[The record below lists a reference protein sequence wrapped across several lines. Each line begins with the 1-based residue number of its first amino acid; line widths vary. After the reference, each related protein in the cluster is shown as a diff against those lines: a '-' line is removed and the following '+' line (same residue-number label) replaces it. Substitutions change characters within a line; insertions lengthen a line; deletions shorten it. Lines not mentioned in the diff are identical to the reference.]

1 MEKIIAHCGITCSD
15 CPTFMATKMNDDAE
29 RKRVAELG
37 TKEYGHPFKPE
48 NSAHAIENIVIEI
61 KGLKKTF
68 ISKERGGKREVEAV
82 KGIDLIV
89 KKGEIFGFLGPNG
102 AGKSTTQ
109 KMLSTLLHP
118 TGGEVKILGYDL
130 AEQQEQIRQNVGYV
144 SQAGGADLGSTG
156 LENLVLQAQL
166 YGLDVLTAKKYAAE
180 FVERFQM
187 GSFIERPASS
197 YSGGQKRRLD
207 VALGMIHHPQL
218 LLLDEPTSGLDPQSR
233 AYLWEKIRKLK
244 AEGVTIF
251 LTTQY
256 MDEAD
261 KLCDRIAII
270 DNGTIIV
277 TGTPGELKSNV
288 GGDTIVFGFPLEE
301 IARKA
306 ETVLTEN
313 IQLEKIQAIN
323 NSVYLYAKDGE
334 RVMPDLLRSLDAK
347 SLEVQ
352 SIMLSR
358 PSLDDVFLKYTGRS
372 LREDD
377 RR

>member
-1 MEKIIAHCGITCSD
+1 M
-15 CPTFMATKMNDDAE
+15 
-29 RKRVAELG
+29 
-37 TKEYGHPFKPE
+37 
-48 NSAHAIENIVIEI
+48 IEDIVIETHELR
-61 KGLKKTF
+61 KVF
-68 ISKERGGKREVEAV
+68 MSKEKGGKKEVEAV
-82 KGIDLIV
+82 KGIDLTV
-89 KKGEIFGFLGPNG
+89 RKGEIFGFLGPNG

-109 KMLSTLLHP
+109 KMLSTLLCP
-118 TGGEVKILGYDL
+118 TDGEAKILGYDL
-130 AEQQEQIRQNVGYV
+130 AEQQEQIRQNAGCV
-144 SQAGGADLGSTG
+144 SQAGGADLASTG

-166 YGLDVLTAKKYAAE
+166 YGLDVLTAKKWAAE

-187 GSFIERPASS
+187 NSFIERPASS

-207 VALGMIHHPQL
+207 VALGMIHRPQL

-233 AYLWEKIRKLK
+233 AYLWEKIRQLK
-244 AEGVTIF
+244 ADGVTIF

-277 TGTPGELKSNV
+277 TGTPGELKSSV
-288 GGDTIVFGFPLEE
+288 GGDTIVFGFSSED
-301 IARKA
+301 IAHKA
-306 ETVLTEN
+306 ETVLTKN
-313 IQLEKIQAIN
+313 TQLEKIQTIN
-323 NSVYLYAKDGE
+323 NSIHLYAKDGE
-334 RVMPDLLRSLDAK
+334 RIMPDLLRSLDAK
-347 SLEVQ
+347 CLEVQ

-377 RR
+377 RK